1 MQPDISKRTAR
12 GADESKVDGIMAGA
26 EGEFL
31 RVVPHRDM
39 AKCNSLDY
47 LAKPFSAREIVARA
61 HMQYVGAEMTAIRA
75 S

>member
-1 MQPDISKRTAR
+1 
-12 GADESKVDGIMAGA
+12 MAGA